1 MLSTFN
7 DHRRARFAYCGSS
20 VDPEP
25 AGYQP
30 GLRLHRRASAPRRSA
45 RGSTARA
52 RPATASRR
60 VRSAVRI
67 QSPRRYQYRYSSD
80 ASRLDRQSRRPIR
93 GIAPA
98 SGLFLSVFP
107 VRPQPHRPCEAM
119 RQRFKRTA
127 LTAIAHQG
135 CRSLEINLGGSLR
148 WDEARNHSRCGVQA
162 GPTSRSS
169 NPC

>member
-7 DHRRARFAYCGSS
+7 DHRRALRVLRLLGWTPNRRGVRGRVDGSS
-20 VDPEP
+20 P
-25 AGYQP
+25 A
-30 GLRLHRRASAPRRSA
+30 A
-45 RGSTARA
+45 
-52 RPATASRR
+52 ATASRR

-67 QSPRRYQYRYSSD
+67 QSPRRYRYRYSSD

-107 VRPQPHRPCEAM
+107 VQPQPHRPREAM

-135 CRSLEINLGGSLR
+135 CRSLEINLGGSLK

>member
-7 DHRRARFAYCGSS
+7 DHRRALR
-20 VDPEP
+20 V
-25 AGYQP
+25 
-30 GLRLHRRASAPRRSA
+30 LRLLGWTPDRRAGSAG
-45 RGSTARA
+45 GSTARA
-52 RPATASRR
+52 PGRGPRQPRPGVCAVA
-60 VRSAVRI
+60 SAVRI

-107 VRPQPHRPCEAM
+107 VQPQPHRPCEAM